1 MKIISKLKPLLS
13 DLLKKYSFK
22 DAEKDIKKHLPLI
35 KKVSKKYIEGMK
47 ENDPAYRYPSY
58 IFLFVMLALALV
70 EFFPDIVRVI
80 AGVLTVVSSATIA
93 VLRK

>member
-1 MKIISKLKPLLS
+1 MKIISKLKSLIS
-13 DLLKKYSFK
+13 DLLKKYTFK
-22 DAEKDIKKHLPLI
+22 DAEKAIKKHLPLI

-58 IFLFVMLALALV
+58 IFLFVMLALSLV
-70 EFFPDIVRVI
+70 EFFPDIVRWGAAVCT
-80 AGVLTVVSSATIA
+80 LLSSATIA